1 VQGTD
6 PFLPPAASGGDSENA
21 APAGQE
27 RRAAP
32 SRRRPP
38 GRTPQPAGEPGPRP
52 DRTPP
57 SPAGP
62 GGSVS
67 PVAGSGKAP
76 GGVLLL
82 LLPAQIRAK
91 GAPPGGERAPSLPGG
106 SAAPR
111 HPWQTRPCPH
121 HSPGQTSLHLAPLPP
136 HTMKARL
143 QKKGVQAKVEAGF
156 SSGHPWLAAQ
166 KGPLHR
172 PRLQRQSLN
181 IEVDRAPAPG
191 LGVCWQ
197 VEGQL
202 SWEESHAGH
211 SSLGASSGS
220 PVPPARIKE

>member
-1 VQGTD
+1 MQGTD

-52 DRTPP
+52 DRAPP

-82 LLPAQIRAK
+82 LPAWIRAK
-91 GAPPGGERAPSLPGG
+91 GAPPGGEQAPSLPGG

-111 HPWQTRPCPH
+111 HPWPTRPCPH
-121 HSPGQTSLHLAPLPP
+121 HSRGQTSLHLTPLPP
-136 HTMKARL
+136 THY
-143 QKKGVQAKVEAGF
+143 E
-156 SSGHPWLAAQ
+156 S
-166 KGPLHR
+166 
-172 PRLQRQSLN
+172 
-181 IEVDRAPAPG
+181 PASK
-191 LGVCWQ
+191 
-197 VEGQL
+197 EG
-202 SWEESHAGH
+202 
-211 SSLGASSGS
+211 GASEGRGGLLKW
-220 PVPPARIKE
+220 PPLAGCPERPYAQTEASETITIH